1 MRVVRDHGDLGRKR
15 DSGSLQKKQSS
26 ECFSDRG
33 ATLKAGGGGGL
44 TSDSKWEEGV
54 GAENTF
60 FSVTSAGLVSWNA
73 ENCSRDISKS
83 VYTCTSNEK

>member
-1 MRVVRDHGDLGRKR
+1 MTQSGR
-15 DSGSLQKKQSS
+15 
-26 ECFSDRG
+26 RG
-33 ATLKAGGGGGL
+33 G
-44 TSDSKWEEGV
+44 

-73 ENCSRDISKS
+73 ENCIRDISKS